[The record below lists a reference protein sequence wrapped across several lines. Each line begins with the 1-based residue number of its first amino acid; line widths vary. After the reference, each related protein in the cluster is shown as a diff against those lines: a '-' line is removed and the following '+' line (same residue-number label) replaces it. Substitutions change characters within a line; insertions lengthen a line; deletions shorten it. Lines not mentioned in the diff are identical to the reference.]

1 MAKPYTIN
9 IADGTATSN
18 VATGTYT
25 VTSEITGYDNASIDP
40 AEVNVTEDVT
50 SYAFKVSAT
59 GTLTLHVTEDG
70 TDSGTAIVGATFSR
84 CDSSG
89 NEYGDPV
96 VTDDSGNAVF
106 EHVPYAESDAPLI
119 YYKQI
124 TSDGDHDFSSEL
136 ANTSLTEET
145 LTVEIANGMPPESTF
160 TLTDA
165 NYEDLPIESGT
176 ITFE

>member
-9 IADGTATSN
+9 ITDGTATSN

-25 VTSEITGYDNASIDP
+25 VTSEITGYDSASISP

-59 GTLTLHVTEDG
+59 GTLTLHVTEEG

-84 CDSSG
+84 CDSKG
-89 NEYGDPV
+89 NEYGDPII
-96 VTDDSGNAVF
+96 TDETGNAVF
-106 EHVPYAESDAPLI
+106 EHVPYASNNAPLI

-145 LTVEIANGMPPESTF
+145 LTLEIKNSLPPESTI

-176 ITFE
+176 ITLE

>member
-1 MAKPYTIN
+1 MAKPYTID
-9 IADGTATSN
+9 IIDGTATSN
-18 VATGTYT
+18 VATGTYK
-25 VTSEITGYDNASIDP
+25 VTSEIAGYDNASISP
-40 AEVNVTEDVT
+40 AEVTVTEDVT
-50 SYAFKVSAT
+50 SYAFKVSAN

-84 CDSSG
+84 CDKSG

-96 VTDDSGNAVF
+96 VTDDLGNATF
-106 EHVPYAESDAPLI
+106 DHVPYAESDAPLI

-136 ANTSLTEET
+136 ANTSLSEET
-145 LTVEIANGMPPESTF
+145 LTVEIANGLPPESTI

-165 NYEDLPIESGT
+165 NYEDLPIESGV